1 MPRPRKAPLELTFQE
16 RLYLGKYRL
25 NVLSKYAALRADIV
39 LRASRGQSNYEI
51 AKQLGVSKN
60 TVRHWRARFEKM
72 RMKGLETRPIPGRPR
87 KNVALPGRTASLNS
101 GLSQG
106 RIDA

>member
-1 MPRPRKAPLELTFQE
+1 MPRLGKLPLELTSQE

-25 NVLSKYAALRADIV
+25 NVLSKYAALRADII

-60 TVRHWRARFEKM
+60 TVRHWRTRFEKLGM
-72 RMKGLETRPIPGRPR
+72 QGLETCPIPGRPR
-87 KNVALPGRTASLNS
+87 RRE
-101 GLSQG
+101 LSTSC
-106 RIDA
+106 ICS

>member
-87 KNVALPGRTASLNS
+87 KNVALPGRTASLN
-101 GLSQG
+101 
-106 RIDA
+106 